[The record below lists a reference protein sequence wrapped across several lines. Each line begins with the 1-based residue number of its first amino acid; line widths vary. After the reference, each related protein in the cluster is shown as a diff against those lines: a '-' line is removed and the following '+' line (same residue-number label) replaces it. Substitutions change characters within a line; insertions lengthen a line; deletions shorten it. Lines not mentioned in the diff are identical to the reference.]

1 MHPGLLLAPRHMRA
15 CSLVIAAAFSLA
27 AAPRLGAQRPTAGE
41 QPAVIGDSVLV
52 QRLRQHAERLAR
64 GDQFSGVILLSQA
77 GRPVF
82 EAAYGYAD
90 REARR
95 PNTTGTAFNYSSI
108 GKLFTQA
115 AVWQLIHAGKLAPDS
130 TVGHY
135 WSEYPNADV
144 ARTVTVRQLL
154 QHRSGVGGDVFGT
167 PVGGTRRD
175 VRSTRDYVALIAN
188 APMHFAAGT
197 QQEYSNAGYII
208 LGALVERVSGED
220 FYTYV
225 RRHILEPAGLHS
237 TAYYASDSLPGTAAI
252 GYTRIAGGDDAPN
265 PAAPWRRNSAGLPGR
280 GSAAGGGYSTVE
292 DLARFVAALRGARID
307 GFAEVRHGAVAGG
320 SPGSNGI
327 IEEDLPGGYD
337 LVVLS
342 NFDPPAATA
351 IASTVRN
358 WLLGRADDAPD
369 PRRPLGAVPAL
380 DLAHTAAGRAADR
393 YLRAFNTGDT
403 TAVRALIEHDM
414 VPNPARTIAQRL
426 DAYRTM
432 HDDLGTLTA
441 FSSTMSGADGIA
453 VVAHAEKG
461 GDVALLVSVEHAA
474 PNRIASVRFERH

>member
-1 MHPGLLLAPRHMRA
+1 MRARTLVLTAAWPLAVAPR
-15 CSLVIAAAFSLA
+15 I
-27 AAPRLGAQRPTAGE
+27 PAQRPAAGL
-41 QPAVIGDSVLV
+41 QPAVIGEPTLGEAALV
-52 QRLRQHAERLAR
+52 QRLRQHADSLAR
-64 GDQFSGVILLSQA
+64 RDEFSGVILLTKA

-82 EAAYGYAD
+82 ESAYGYAD

-95 PNTTGTAFNYSSI
+95 PITVGTAFNYSSI

-135 WSEYPNADV
+135 WPDYPNPDV
-144 ARTVTVRQLL
+144 ARGVTIRQLL

-167 PVGGTRRD
+167 PAGGTRRD
-175 VRSTRDYVALIAN
+175 VRSTKDYVALVAN

-197 QQEYSNAGYII
+197 KQEYSNAGYII
-208 LGALVERVSGED
+208 LGALVERVSGQD
-220 FYTYV
+220 YYTYV
-225 RRHILEPAGLHS
+225 REHVLAPAGLRH
-237 TAYYASDSLPGTAAI
+237 TAFYASDSLPPAAAI
-252 GYTRIAGGDDAPN
+252 GYTRSADGDDTPN
-265 PAAPWRRNSAGLPGR
+265 PTAPLRRNSAGLPGR
-280 GSAAGGGYSTVE
+280 GSAAGGGYSTVA
-292 DLARFVAALRGARID
+292 DLAQFVTALRAARID

-327 IEEDLPGGYD
+327 IEEDMPGGYD

-342 NFDPPAATA
+342 NFDPPAAMS

-358 WLLGRADDAPD
+358 WLLGRAGDAPD
-369 PRRPLGAVPAL
+369 ARVRIGAAAAL
-380 DLAHTAAGRAADR
+380 DLAHTDAGRAADR
-393 YLRAFNTGDT
+393 YIRAFNTGDT
-403 TAVRALIEHDM
+403 AAVRTVIEHDM

-426 DAYRTM
+426 DAYRTV

-441 FSSTMSGADGIA
+441 FSSTASGDGEIA

-461 GDVALLVSVEHAA
+461 GDVTLLVSVERAVPH
-474 PNRIASVRFERH
+474 RIVSVRFERQ